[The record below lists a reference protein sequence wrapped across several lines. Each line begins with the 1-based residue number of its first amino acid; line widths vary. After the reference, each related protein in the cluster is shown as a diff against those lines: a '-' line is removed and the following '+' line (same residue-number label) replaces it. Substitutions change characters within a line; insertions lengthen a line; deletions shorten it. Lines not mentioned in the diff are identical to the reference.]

1 MNSLPSQQG
10 AFKVGDRIR
19 TTGKNNAPRKFFEA
33 GQRGKIL
40 CITKAP
46 LRSEFDWAKI
56 EWASEPIWKNRTTHE
71 LRPGRFEL
79 IRRNDWEDD
88 LELV

>member
-1 MNSLPSQQG
+1 MNLLPSQQG
-10 AFKVGDRIR
+10 TFKIGDQIR
-19 TTGKNNAPRKFFEA
+19 TTGKNNAHRKPFEA
-33 GQRGKIL
+33 GQRGKVL

-46 LRSEFDWAKI
+46 LRSEFDWAEI
-56 EWASEPIWKNRTTHE
+56 EWASEPLWKNRSTHE

-79 IRRNDWEDD
+79 IRNDWEDD